1 MVRNI
6 PLGGYLLHAIRS
18 VIDLQLELCSSV
30 GIGSFT
36 LPDSTADAAKIS
48 KWTKDRKTLMNMKDN
63 LLHELPMNVETNLDV
78 VDYAETGLAP
88 TKAQFLCERV
98 AFIGTNPVSA

>member
-1 MVRNI
+1 
-6 PLGGYLLHAIRS
+6 
-18 VIDLQLELCSSV
+18 
-30 GIGSFT
+30 
-36 LPDSTADAAKIS
+36 
-48 KWTKDRKTLMNMKDN
+48 MNMIDN
-63 LLHELPMNVETNLDV
+63 LLHELPMNVEANLDV